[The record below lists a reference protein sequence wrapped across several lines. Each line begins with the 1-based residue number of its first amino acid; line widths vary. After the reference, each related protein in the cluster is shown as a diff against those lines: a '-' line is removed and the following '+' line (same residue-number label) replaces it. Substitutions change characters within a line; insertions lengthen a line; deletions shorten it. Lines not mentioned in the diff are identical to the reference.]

1 MSDDGEAG
9 MIGGSATTELA
20 SSRTGLALERSMMGA
35 DRTLMAIVRTALSLI
50 GFGFTINQVFRQLAA
65 KGLLIGAERTG
76 RRLGAAL
83 LALGVLLLVMG
94 LIGHV
99 RFYRNLKQRRRRL
112 LELGLLHGVDH
123 YRATPTL
130 ITAALLLAL
139 GLVTL
144 LSLMFRIHWW

>member
-1 MSDDGEAG
+1 MSDDGETG

-20 SSRTGLALERSMMGA
+20 SSRTGLALERTMMGA

-65 KGLLIGAERTG
+65 KGLLVGGERSG
-76 RRLGAAL
+76 RRLGASL

-99 RFYRNLKQRRRRL
+99 RFYRNLKQRRGRL
-112 LELGLLHGVDH
+112 LELGLLHGLDH
-123 YRATPTL
+123 YRATPTF
-130 ITAALLLAL
+130 ITAVLLLAL
-139 GLVTL
+139 GLVTFASL
-144 LSLMFRIHWW
+144 LVRILWW

>member
-1 MSDDGEAG
+1 MSDDGKAE
-9 MIGGSATTELA
+9 MVGGSATTELA

-50 GFGFTINQVFRQLAA
+50 GFGFTINQVFRQLAD
-65 KGLLIGAERTG
+65 KGLLVGADKTG

-94 LIGHV
+94 LIGHI

-112 LELGLLHGVDH
+112 LELGLLHGMNH
-123 YRATPTL
+123 YRTTPTF

-144 LSLMFRIHWW
+144 ASLMVRIWWW

>member
-9 MIGGSATTELA
+9 MIGGSVRGELA
-20 SSRTGLALERSMMGA
+20 SNRTGLAFERTMLGA

-65 KGLLIGAERTG
+65 KGLLVGAERSG

-94 LIGHV
+94 LISHI
-99 RFYRNLKQRRRRL
+99 RFYRNLKQRRGRL
-112 LELGLLHGVDH
+112 LELGLLHGRDH
-123 YRATPTL
+123 YRATPTFV
-130 ITAALLLAL
+130 TAALLLAL

-144 LSLMFRIHWW
+144 VSLMVRILWW